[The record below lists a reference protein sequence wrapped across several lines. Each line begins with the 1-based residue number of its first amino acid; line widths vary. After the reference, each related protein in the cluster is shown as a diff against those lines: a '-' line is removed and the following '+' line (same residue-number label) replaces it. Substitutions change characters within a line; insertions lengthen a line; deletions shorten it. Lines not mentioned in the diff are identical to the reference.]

1 MEPVNATFVISGC
14 ELIAWPAVGPNQ
26 NGSFL
31 LTIYVICKKKES
43 ITLLPYP
50 GTTFKTPGGTPASTT
65 NDAAYNADNGVCSA
79 IFKTV
84 VRD

>member
-1 MEPVNATFVISGC
+1 MN
-14 ELIAWPAVGPNQ
+14 
-26 NGSFL
+26 
-31 LTIYVICKKKES
+31 

-79 IFKTV
+79 IFRTV